1 MNTELFLFSTGV
13 CLSVQSWMGR
23 TGLGGGVMRWEAE
36 LKVDLK
42 RGRGKGNIVA
52 RVVEINIFRS

>member
-1 MNTELFLFSTGV
+1 
-13 CLSVQSWMGR
+13 
-23 TGLGGGVMRWEAE
+23 MRWEAE

-52 RVVEINIFRS
+52 RVVEISIFRS